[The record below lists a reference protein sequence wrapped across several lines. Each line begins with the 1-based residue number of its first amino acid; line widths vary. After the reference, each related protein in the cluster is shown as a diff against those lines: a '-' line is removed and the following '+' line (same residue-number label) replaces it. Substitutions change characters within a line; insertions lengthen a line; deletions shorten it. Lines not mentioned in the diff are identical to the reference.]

1 LNPDKISI
9 IKNFSYLV
17 LTKGIDFIV
26 PILLLPYLV
35 NALGIEQFGLLS
47 FALAIGIYFSS
58 MMQYG
63 YNISAVRAIARVR
76 ENKKSLSIAF
86 SELLIS
92 SILVCVFFS
101 TCYLLLFFIE
111 SITNEFQ
118 LYLGVLFFILMQSL
132 FPAWLFQGLEKMHY
146 IALSNSV
153 CKFLYL
159 VAVIFFVNRPEDTYL
174 VPLMQGLSWFLA
186 LIIAAFIIVKKNLV
200 SFTPPSWFGI
210 KQTYVQGWPAFV
222 TQFAPTLYSNSMT
235 FLLGLFHGHIIVGIY
250 SAAIRVIEIINGF
263 AFLLINATLPHLA
276 RNMELHKWLKNIMII
291 AGVSLAILLFF
302 SANWFAPLLF
312 SEHSQQILTLIKIAS
327 LMIPFVFIRLAYG
340 PAYLMLIG
348 AEKTYQRIV
357 FSNSLGGFILAWLLI
372 PQWQVDGAIYVML
385 LTSILMTVFTLI
397 AVKNATANWG
407 VEK

>member
-1 LNPDKISI
+1 MNSDKINI

-17 LTKGIDFIV
+17 ITKGIDFIV

-76 ENKKSLSIAF
+76 DNEKSLSIAF

-92 SILVCVFFS
+92 SIIICVFFS
-101 TCYLLLFFIE
+101 FCYLLIFGLE
-111 SITNEFQ
+111 SISKEFQ

-159 VAVIFFVNRPEDTYL
+159 SAVIFFVNRPEDTYL
-174 VPLMQGLSWFLA
+174 VPFIQGLSWLLA
-186 LIIAAFIIVKKNLV
+186 LILAAFIIIKKNLV
-200 SFTPPSWFGI
+200 SFTTPSWLGI
-210 KQTYVQGWPAFV
+210 KKTYVQGWPAFV

-235 FLLGLFHGHIIVGIY
+235 FLLGVFHGHIIVGIY

-263 AFLLINATLPHLA
+263 AFLLINAALPHLA
-276 RNMELHKWLKNIMII
+276 RNMELHKWLKNIMTI
-291 AGVSLAILLFF
+291 AGVGLALFLFF
-302 SANWFAPLLF
+302 SANWFVPLLF
-312 SEHSQQILTLIKIAS
+312 SEHNQQILILIKIAS
-327 LMIPFVFIRLAYG
+327 PMIPFVFIRLAYG

-348 AEKTYQRIV
+348 AEKNYQRIV
-357 FSNSLGGFILAWLLI
+357 FSSSLTGFILAWLLI
-372 PQWQVDGAIYVML
+372 PQWQVEGAVYVML

-397 AVKNATANWG
+397 AVKNSTANCL
-407 VEK
+407 KNK